1 MSSNSPVIFSTL
13 SPALAAACFW
23 NFSHPLDDFGGY
35 FHETSGIGTARPV
48 KSLLAAFT
56 EN

>member
-1 MSSNSPVIFSTL
+1 MSFNSPVIFSTL

-23 NFSHPLDDFGGY
+23 NFFHLLDDCGGY

-48 KSLLAAFT
+48 KSLLAAIT

>member
-1 MSSNSPVIFSTL
+1 MSSNSPVIFPTL